1 MHIDIGELTADM
13 ILEKFGVPDVVWIAP
28 DCRTFSLA
36 AISKHRVKNADTGNL
51 DPISDYAK
59 KCDKVDQHVL
69 SVLEELR
76 KINPRLLFF
85 IENPRACL
93 LEVLSMYDG
102 IATGRYCLEKLGY
115 TNITY
120 KAYEIDSYAKQVA
133 MKNYPDIIQCGD
145 AFQLREDNWVY

>member
-1 MHIDIGELTADM
+1 MHIDIGELTTDM

-36 AISKHRVKNADTGNL
+36 AISKHRVKNTDTGNL

-85 IENPRACL
+85 IENPR
-93 LEVLSMYDG
+93 G
-102 IATGRYCLEKLGY
+102 Q
-115 TNITY
+115 
-120 KAYEIDSYAKQVA
+120 KQV
-133 MKNYPDIIQCGD
+133 K
-145 AFQLREDNWVY
+145 